1 MRLDEPGGT
10 LTTSDCEK
18 RNIVVRERRP
28 RSSYHWNDEK
38 SHQQKGKDRMNH
50 RYICTAVIVAGTLIA
65 SFALAEDASQKTDP
79 GMEEMIKKAE
89 AAGTPG
95 AAHKAL
101 EPLVGNWTAEVK
113 SWMTPGAPPTVSQA
127 TAKSTWVMNG
137 RFVQQEFTG
146 DFMGKPFRGV
156 GLTGYDNTK
165 KKYSNVWIDDMHT
178 SMFTSEGEGE
188 NNVITLEGKYDCPI
202 TDRKDL
208 PMKQVLLIVSQDK
221 HVFEMHDPTKGSD
234 SKTMEIT
241 YTRK

>member
-1 MRLDEPGGT
+1 
-10 LTTSDCEK
+10 
-18 RNIVVRERRP
+18 
-28 RSSYHWNDEK
+28 
-38 SHQQKGKDRMNH
+38 MNH

-79 GMEEMIKKAE
+79 SMEEMMKKAE

-113 SWMTPGAPPTVSQA
+113 SWMTPGAPPTVTQA

-156 GLTGYDNTK
+156 SLTGYDNTK

-188 NNVITLEGKYDCPI
+188 NNSHHARRQVRLPDHRSKGPAHETSPPDCQPGQACL
-202 TDRKDL
+202 RNA
-208 PMKQVLLIVSQDK
+208 
-221 HVFEMHDPTKGSD
+221 
-234 SKTMEIT
+234 
-241 YTRK
+241 

>member
-1 MRLDEPGGT
+1 
-10 LTTSDCEK
+10 
-18 RNIVVRERRP
+18 
-28 RSSYHWNDEK
+28 
-38 SHQQKGKDRMNH
+38 MNH

>member
-1 MRLDEPGGT
+1 
-10 LTTSDCEK
+10 
-18 RNIVVRERRP
+18 
-28 RSSYHWNDEK
+28 
-38 SHQQKGKDRMNH
+38 MNH

-156 GLTGYDNTK
+156 GLTGYDNMK

>member
-1 MRLDEPGGT
+1 
-10 LTTSDCEK
+10 
-18 RNIVVRERRP
+18 
-28 RSSYHWNDEK
+28 
-38 SHQQKGKDRMNH
+38 MNH

-137 RFVQQEFTG
+137 RFVQQEFTS

>member
-1 MRLDEPGGT
+1 
-10 LTTSDCEK
+10 
-18 RNIVVRERRP
+18 
-28 RSSYHWNDEK
+28 
-38 SHQQKGKDRMNH
+38 MNH

-113 SWMTPGAPPTVSQA
+113 SWITPGAPPTVSQA

-156 GLTGYDNTK
+156 GLTGYDDTK

-188 NNVITLEGKYDCPI
+188 NNVITLEGGYDCPI

>member
-1 MRLDEPGGT
+1 
-10 LTTSDCEK
+10 
-18 RNIVVRERRP
+18 
-28 RSSYHWNDEK
+28 
-38 SHQQKGKDRMNH
+38 
-50 RYICTAVIVAGTLIA
+50 
-65 SFALAEDASQKTDP
+65 
-79 GMEEMIKKAE
+79 MEEMIKKAE

-165 KKYSNVWIDDMHT
+165 KKYSNR
-178 SMFTSEGEGE
+178 
-188 NNVITLEGKYDCPI
+188 L
-202 TDRKDL
+202 DR
-208 PMKQVLLIVSQDK
+208 
-221 HVFEMHDPTKGSD
+221 
-234 SKTMEIT
+234 
-241 YTRK
+241 

>member
-1 MRLDEPGGT
+1 
-10 LTTSDCEK
+10 
-18 RNIVVRERRP
+18 
-28 RSSYHWNDEK
+28 
-38 SHQQKGKDRMNH
+38 MNH
-50 RYICTAVIVAGTLIA
+50 RYICTAVIVAGTIIA

-146 DFMGKPFRGV
+146 DFMGKSFRGV
-156 GLTGYDNTK
+156 GLTGYDNMK

>member
-1 MRLDEPGGT
+1 
-10 LTTSDCEK
+10 
-18 RNIVVRERRP
+18 
-28 RSSYHWNDEK
+28 
-38 SHQQKGKDRMNH
+38 MNH

-146 DFMGKPFRGV
+146 DFMGKSFRGV
-156 GLTGYDNTK
+156 GLTGYDNMK

>member
-1 MRLDEPGGT
+1 MYLEFM
-10 LTTSDCEK
+10 L
-18 RNIVVRERRP
+18 
-28 RSSYHWNDEK
+28 H
-38 SHQQKGKDRMNH
+38 
-50 RYICTAVIVAGTLIA
+50 
-65 SFALAEDASQKTDP
+65 
-79 GMEEMIKKAE
+79 KKAE

-188 NNVITLEGKYDCPI
+188 NNVITLEGNYDCPI

-234 SKTMEIT
+234 SKTMELLARQRIKGVSVLEIVHDGIEEMT
-241 YTRK
+241 QEDR